1 MHLID
6 IHNHV
11 IPYWDDGA
19 ADWDMSLAMLQQAQ
33 ADGIEELICTPHVLA
48 ENDMARESELLELF
62 EEMKKRAK
70 AAGIK
75 IDLFIGS
82 ELYIQ
87 PVLELDKKISTLAQN
102 GRYFL
107 VEFSMSIIPDFV
119 AQRFF
124 ELVMENRIPII
135 AHPERYGA
143 IMENP
148 HKAFDFVERGALMQ
162 LNAGSLLGMFGNR
175 AKALSH
181 KLMDAN
187 LIHFIGSD
195 GHDLERRPVKLRET
209 FDYVKEKWGDD
220 RANKL
225 FYENQKK
232 MMKAENIDIGPPQL
246 IVSEKQTIKDRF
258 SGLFK
263 RTKE

>member
-1 MHLID
+1 MQFID

-11 IPYWDDGA
+11 IPHWDDGA

-33 ADGIEELICTPHVLA
+33 EDGIVELICTPHVLA
-48 ENDMARESELLELF
+48 ENDMARESELLDLF
-62 EEMKKRAK
+62 EELKKKAK
-70 AAGIK
+70 AAGISIK
-75 IDLFIGS
+75 LHIGS

-87 PVLELDKKISTLAQN
+87 PILELDRTISTLAQN
-102 GRYFL
+102 KRYFL

-124 ELVMENRIPII
+124 ELVMENRIPIV

-162 LNAGSLLGMFGNR
+162 LNAGSLLGMFGSR
-175 AKALSH
+175 VQSLSH
-181 KLMDAN
+181 KLMDSN

-195 GHDLERRPVKLRET
+195 GHDLERRPVKLRKAFE
-209 FDYVKEKWGDD
+209 YVKEKWGED
-220 RANKL
+220 RAKML

-232 MMKAENIDIGPPQL
+232 MMNAEDIDIGAPQM
-246 IVSEKQTIKDRF
+246 IVSEKQTIKNRF

-263 RTKE
+263 RNRE